1 MNEGIRVVL
10 VDPGRESRQA
20 LLEQFDQLSEV
31 WLAEV
36 CAAYAAAA
44 SRVAEIQPD
53 VTVVVADTDPAGA
66 AALISTVVKANP
78 RAIVLSASS
87 LHESA
92 TILKLVRAGSREF
105 LTLPVD
111 TDELVATLKRLTQRE
126 QPTRV
131 VQPERPRSTVI
142 AVTGAM
148 GEVGCTTLAVNLA
161 TTLAKSS
168 GEDVV
173 LADFE
178 LVFGSIDAQLD
189 VFPENTLSE
198 VVRTIDRLDL
208 TLLKRMLTRHASGLY
223 VLARPHQIQEAAQ
236 LEPESLRQ
244 TLLLLREAFPI
255 VVLDTSKA
263 LQDSDFLAFEMA
275 TTILVVTQLD
285 PTAVRNTARL
295 LDCLREMEGFAA
307 RTRLVANRTGSLR
320 ASVSMEALEEAC
332 QMQASWQVP
341 NATKVFHAARD
352 RGVPIDAVSPRCEAQ
367 RAIAQIAKDLVPWT
381 SFKETRQSR
390 GFFRERFLRES

>member
-1 MNEGIRVVL
+1 MNDGIRVLL
-10 VDPGRESRQA
+10 VDPNRESRQT
-20 LLEQFDQLSEV
+20 LLEEFDQLAEV
-31 WLAEV
+31 WLAEI
-36 CAAYAAAA
+36 CAAYPAAAG
-44 SRVAEIQPD
+44 RVVEIHPD
-53 VTVVVADTDPAGA
+53 VTVVVADTDPAAA
-66 AALISTVVKANP
+66 AALISTVVKENP
-78 RAIVLSASS
+78 GAVVLSASS

-92 TILKLVRAGSREF
+92 TILSLIRAGSREF

-111 TDELVATLKRLTQRE
+111 AGELLATLRRLTKRE
-126 QPTRV
+126 QPVKV
-131 VQPERPRSTVI
+131 VPSSRPRSAVI

-148 GEVGCTTLAVNLA
+148 GEVGCTTVAVNLA
-161 TTLAKSS
+161 TTLAKTS

-173 LADFE
+173 LVDFE

-208 TLLKRMLTRHASGLY
+208 TLLKRMLTRHVSGLY
-223 VLARPHQIQEAAQ
+223 VLARPNEIQEAAQ

-244 TLLLLREAFPI
+244 TLGLLREAFPI

-275 TTILVVTQLD
+275 TTILVVTQFD

-295 LDCLREMEGFAA
+295 LDCLREMEGFES
-307 RTRLVANRTGSLR
+307 RTRLVANRTGSQR
-320 ASVSMEALEEAC
+320 ASVSMETLEAAC
-332 QMQASWQVP
+332 GMQVSWQVP
-341 NATKVFHAARD
+341 NATKIFHAARD
-352 RGVPIDAVSPRCEAQ
+352 RGVPIDAISPRSDAQ
-367 RAIAQIAKDLVPWT
+367 RVITQIAKDLVPWA
-381 SFKETRQSR
+381 SFKEAKQTR